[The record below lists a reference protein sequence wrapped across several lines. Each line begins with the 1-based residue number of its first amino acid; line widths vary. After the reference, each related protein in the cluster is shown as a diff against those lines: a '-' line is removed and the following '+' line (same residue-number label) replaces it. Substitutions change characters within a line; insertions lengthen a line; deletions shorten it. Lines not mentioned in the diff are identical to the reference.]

1 MWEVAEDNPEHIDF
15 WRITINKVRQRQRQ
29 RQRQQTKTEKN
40 DKERRNY

>member
-29 RQRQQTKTEKN
+29 QTTDKNN
-40 DKERRNY
+40 DKERHNY